1 MGCHPLR
8 NMAYTHIYKT
18 VISMVLVM
26 IDEKDFKLSSYRFD
40 LPEAQIAQFPPEE
53 RGHSKLLVLP
63 RSLPHA
69 RAKGG
74 VEGILD
80 IKHDKFANLREY
92 LPKNSLLVVNNSR
105 VLQARLL
112 GTRPS
117 GGKVE
122 FLLLSPL
129 PLVVAAAEPLKL
141 QEGWFEAEARGLVRA
156 GGRVN
161 DGDTFT
167 FGAGIKVTVLES
179 GPFGQRR
186 VMLAW
191 KGDLADA
198 FAATGHIPLPPYIK
212 RTDDDE
218 DQTRYQTIF
227 SRQEKIGSVAAPTA
241 GLHFTESLK
250 DDLAEHGCE
259 WAEVT
264 LYVGYGTFSPVR
276 NEDIRSHRMHREY
289 IEVPESTANAIAK
302 AKAEGR
308 PVIAVGTTSVRAL
321 EGVVELCGKV
331 QPFTGWTDIFLYPGR
346 PFKVVDGV
354 ITNFHLPESSLLMMI
369 SAFTGRQRILDAY
382 ALAVQQ
388 GYRFFSYGDA
398 MLIYK

>member
-1 MGCHPLR
+1 
-8 NMAYTHIYKT
+8 
-18 VISMVLVM
+18 M
-26 IDEKDFKLSSYRFD
+26 IDEKDFWLSSYRFD

-53 RGHSKLLVLP
+53 RGQSRLMVLP
-63 RSLPHA
+63 RRPLGTA
-69 RAKGG
+69 G
-74 VEGILD
+74 EGILD
-80 IKHDKFANLREY
+80 IKHTQFANLREH
-92 LPKNSLLVVNNSR
+92 LPKDCLFIVNNSR

-129 PLVVAAAEPLKL
+129 PLVVAAANPVKL

-161 DGDTFT
+161 DGDTFH

-186 VMLAW
+186 VLLAW
-191 KGDLADA
+191 QGDLAEA

-227 SRQEKIGSVAAPTA
+227 AKSEKTGSVAAPTA
-241 GLHFTESLK
+241 GLHFTEDMK
-250 DDLAEHGCE
+250 ADLVAHGCE
-259 WAEVT
+259 WAEIT

-289 IEVPESTANAIAK
+289 IEVPEATANAIAE
-302 AKAEGR
+302 AKAQGR
-308 PVIAVGTTSVRAL
+308 PVIAIGTTSVRAL
-321 EGVVELCGKV
+321 EGVVELCGKI

-346 PFKVVDGV
+346 PFKVVDGI

-382 ALAVQQ
+382 AQAVQQ

-398 MLIYK
+398 MLISK

>member
-1 MGCHPLR
+1 ME
-8 NMAYTHIYKT
+8 
-18 VISMVLVM
+18 
-26 IDEKDFKLSSYRFD
+26 EKDFWLSSYRFD
-40 LPEAQIAQFPPEE
+40 LPEEQIAQFPPDE
-53 RGHSKLLVLP
+53 RGQSRLMVLP
-63 RSLPHA
+63 RKTKQPS
-69 RAKGG
+69 
-74 VEGILD
+74 ILD
-80 IKHDKFANLREY
+80 VKHAYFQELSSY
-92 LPKNSLLVVNNSR
+92 LPRNPLFVVNNSR

-129 PLVVAAAEPLKL
+129 PLVVAAAKPLKDKS
-141 QEGWFEAEARGLVRA
+141 GWFEAEANGLVRA

-161 DGDTFT
+161 DGDIFD
-167 FGAGIKVTVLES
+167 FGAGISVTVLES

-191 KGDLADA
+191 HGDLASA

-212 RTDDDE
+212 RRDDDE
-218 DQTRYQTIF
+218 DQNRYQTIF
-227 SRQEKIGSVAAPTA
+227 AKSEKVGSVAAPTA
-241 GLHFTESLK
+241 GLHFTESIKQELV
-250 DDLAEHGCE
+250 DLGVS
-259 WAEVT
+259 WAEIT

-276 NEDIRSHRMHREY
+276 SDDIRSHRMHREY
-289 IEVPESTANAIAK
+289 IEVPEETADAIRK

-346 PFKVVDGV
+346 PFKVVDGI

-369 SAFTGRQRILDAY
+369 SGFVGRQRLLDAY
-382 ALAVQQ
+382 ASAVAK

-398 MLIYK
+398 MLIL

>member
-1 MGCHPLR
+1 M
-8 NMAYTHIYKT
+8 
-18 VISMVLVM
+18 
-26 IDEKDFKLSSYRFD
+26 DEKDFWLSSYRFD
-40 LPEAQIAQFPPEE
+40 LPEAQIAQYPPEE
-53 RGHSKLLVLP
+53 RGQSRLMVLP
-63 RSLPHA
+63 RH
-69 RAKGG
+69 GG
-74 VEGILD
+74 SQGGETILD
-80 IKHDKFANLREY
+80 VKHAQFADLRSF
-92 LPKNSLLVVNNSR
+92 LPKDCLFVVNNSR

-129 PLVVAAAEPLKL
+129 PLVVEAAQPVKL
-141 QEGWFEAEARGLVRA
+141 QDGWLEAEARGLVRA

-161 DGDTFT
+161 DGDTFL

-191 KGDLADA
+191 QGDLAEA

-212 RTDDDE
+212 RRDDDE
-218 DQTRYQTIF
+218 DQSRYQTIF
-227 SRQEKIGSVAAPTA
+227 AKSEKTGSVAAPTA
-241 GLHFTESLK
+241 GLHFTQALK

-276 NEDIRSHRMHREY
+276 QENIRSHRMHREY
-289 IEVPESTANAIAK
+289 IEIPEDTATAIAK
-302 AKAEGR
+302 AKAQGR

-321 EGVVELCGKV
+321 EGVAELCGKV

-346 PFKVVDGV
+346 SFKVVDGI

-369 SAFTGRQRILDAY
+369 SAFAGRQRILDAY
-382 ALAVQQ
+382 AQAVQQ

-398 MLIYK
+398 MLLYK

>member
-1 MGCHPLR
+1 
-8 NMAYTHIYKT
+8 
-18 VISMVLVM
+18 M
-26 IDEKDFKLSSYRFD
+26 IDEKDFWLSSYRFD

-53 RGHSKLLVLP
+53 RGHSRLMVLP
-63 RSLPHA
+63 RRPLGAS
-69 RAKGG
+69 G
-74 VEGILD
+74 EGILD
-80 IKHDKFANLREY
+80 IKHAQFANLREH
-92 LPKNSLLVVNNSR
+92 LPKDCLFIVNNSR

-129 PLVVAAAEPLKL
+129 PLVVAAASPAKL
-141 QEGWFEAEARGLVRA
+141 QEGWFEAEAKGLVRA

-161 DGDTFT
+161 DGDTFH

-186 VMLAW
+186 VLLAW
-191 KGDLADA
+191 QGDLAEA

-227 SRQEKIGSVAAPTA
+227 AKSEKTGSVAAPTA
-241 GLHFTESLK
+241 GLHFTEDMK
-250 DDLAEHGCE
+250 ADLVAHGCE
-259 WAEVT
+259 WAEIT

-289 IEVPESTANAIAK
+289 IEVPEATANAIAK
-302 AKAEGR
+302 AKAQGR
-308 PVIAVGTTSVRAL
+308 PVIAIGTTSVRAL
-321 EGVVELCGKV
+321 EGVVELCGKI

-346 PFKVVDGV
+346 PFKVVDGI

-382 ALAVQQ
+382 AQAVQH

-398 MLIYK
+398 MLISK